1 MEASL
6 LNNIGVCH
14 LEGKEHRLAIYYY
27 NQSLKI
33 RENLGED
40 RGVAQCYN
48 NLGKAYSEIGDY
60 EQSKYY
66 LNNALSLGKNL
77 GNTES
82 ILISLELLR
91 NVYKKLGNYQQA
103 LENQEQYSHL
113 RNSLFNAETVKKVS
127 GVELKYALE
136 KQKEVYEA
144 NAQKQ
149 ESEKEKNRLA
159 FYAAGGILLLL
170 LALAALFL
178 YLQKTKLKNA
188 KLSND
193 KLELELKNLSLEK
206 EKLTE
211 DLDFQHREMASKVM
225 YILKKNE
232 LIKSISDQL
241 STLKATTPPPNQ
253 KQLQEIIQE
262 MNQKKIKM
270 SGQNLKPILQKCIL
284 IFMQN

>member
-1 MEASL
+1 M
-6 LNNIGVCH
+6 
-14 LEGKEHRLAIYYY
+14 
-27 NQSLKI
+27 
-33 RENLGED
+33 
-40 RGVAQCYN
+40 
-48 NLGKAYSEIGDY
+48 
-60 EQSKYY
+60 
-66 LNNALSLGKNL
+66 
-77 GNTES
+77 
-82 ILISLELLR
+82 ELLR

-113 RNSLFNAETVKKVS
+113 RDSLFNAETVKKVS

-193 KLELELKNLSLEK
+193 KLELERKNLSLEK

-262 MNQKKIKM
+262 MNQKKDQDVWTEFETHFTKVHPNFYEKLSQQFPNPTPNEKKM
-270 SGQNLKPILQKCIL
+270 CAFLRLNMSTKDISAITYQSVNSISVSRSRFRRKLNIQGEVKNLINFLSELNEICP
-284 IFMQN
+284 N